1 MLKGLTLMIE
11 SKATPLVTT
20 PTGHLDEAAGEALIE
35 TIKAHIERGEPHHI
49 IDLRT
54 VHEVD
59 ARTIRTIITIH
70 RKIGEIGGSVRLVI
84 ENPRALR
91 YIKLTALARVFG
103 VYVTPADAI
112 AGFATDDRNDQSQ
125 RHAEP

>member
-1 MLKGLTLMIE
+1 MIE
-11 SKATPLVTT
+11 FPTTPIVTA

-35 TIKAHIERGEPHHI
+35 TIKTHIERDEPHHI
-49 IDLRT
+49 IDLRG

-70 RKIGEIGGSVRLVI
+70 RKIVEIGGSIRLVI
-84 ENPRALR
+84 ESPRALR

-103 VYVTPADAI
+103 VYPTPADAV
-112 AGFATDDRNDQSQ
+112 AGFDADDRNTASAKPADVIV
-125 RHAEP
+125 AAD